1 MHDGSCMRCC
11 YGVFLSSGAFTQVT
25 LVSKQP
31 STAVFGN
38 ERIAYDCSRG
48 WCVVGGRPARPQPLL
63 LILES
68 PKLEKGDLWSH
79 NYKALTVWCNT
90 AISSHSVRQKKKN
103 TGSQT
108 HLMLQEE
115 TWAGS
120 CNSHVELV
128 QNMSVMCM
136 VSVCWVVKNVNHASL
151 SDM

>member
-1 MHDGSCMRCC
+1 MKSFNTILTVTRKLTCCTILLALSNSVGSESNRSESSFVSWMHDGSCMRCC

-31 STAVFGN
+31 STAVSGN

-79 NYKALTVWCNT
+79 NYKALSDAIEQSAATV
-90 AISSHSVRQKKKN
+90 
-103 TGSQT
+103 
-108 HLMLQEE
+108 
-115 TWAGS
+115 
-120 CNSHVELV
+120 
-128 QNMSVMCM
+128 
-136 VSVCWVVKNVNHASL
+136 
-151 SDM
+151 

>member
-1 MHDGSCMRCC
+1 MKSFNAILTVRRKLTCCTFLLAWSNSVGSESNRSESIFVSWMHDGSCMRCC

-31 STAVFGN
+31 SIAVFGN

-79 NYKALTVWCNT
+79 NYKALTVWCNR
-90 AISSHSVRQKKKN
+90 AISSHSVRQKKKKK
-103 TGSQT
+103 
-108 HLMLQEE
+108 HR
-115 TWAGS
+115 
-120 CNSHVELV
+120 
-128 QNMSVMCM
+128 
-136 VSVCWVVKNVNHASL
+136 
-151 SDM
+151 